1 MRPQK
6 MYATWLSLRTT
17 NLLAREISIQHTS
30 IYWQQPKTFKPK
42 PKLSNNKFCYFDA
55 RTKDLG
61 YELGKK
67 LELKV
72 KQCQE
77 ALALQI
83 RYKIRRHFSL
93 SI

>member
-42 PKLSNNKFCYFDA
+42 PKLWNNKFCYFDA
-55 RTKDLG
+55 RTKGYEEEHLG

-67 LELKV
+67 LELKA
-72 KQCQE
+72 KQC
-77 ALALQI
+77 
-83 RYKIRRHFSL
+83 
-93 SI
+93 